1 MSEIAI
7 AVVVLVIVGLLV
19 GDDTTTYRTR
29 P

>member
-7 AVVVLVIVGLLV
+7 AVIVLVIVGLLV
-19 GDDTTTYRTR
+19 GDETTTFRTR